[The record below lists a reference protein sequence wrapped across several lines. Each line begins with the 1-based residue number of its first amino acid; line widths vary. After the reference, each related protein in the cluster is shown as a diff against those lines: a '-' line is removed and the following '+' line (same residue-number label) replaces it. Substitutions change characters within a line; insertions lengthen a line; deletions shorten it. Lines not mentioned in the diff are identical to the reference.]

1 MVMILLSQHET
12 DAGGVLYKAIK
23 KMLSGTVPE

>member
-1 MVMILLSQHET
+1 MVKILLSQHKTEVV
-12 DAGGVLYKAIK
+12 GVLYKAIK